1 MTKNKTKSFGV
12 TYWIT
17 LGILII
23 LFINVP
29 NFLFILGKYN
39 YEKKNPTTAYKLLKN
54 AHFLKPKSPNIRY
67 FYVKTMAEL
76 KPIEQI
82 QVETY
87 KIAQSQNNDAAQKF
101 AQLQVDY
108 WKSNILRNIGDNY
121 IEQAPF
127 DRNLIRW
134 DVDTFPLSVRIDTPT
149 DVPNYYHEEIEK
161 AFVEWAKRTDFL
173 DFEISYEDKA
183 DIIVKFEPLPDD
195 ICSEGNC
202 KYVVAYTNPDVKGN
216 LLRSMTITMY
226 DKDANGNYFSDK
238 ELYNTILHEIGH
250 ALGIMG
256 HSYSSDDLMFMS
268 TIPEFNITRYRSS
281 FQYLS
286 QDDINTIKLLYKLIP
301 NISNTPMSKFDKEG
315 LIYAPIVLG
324 NEKDIAKRKIN
335 EALTYIQNAP
345 NLPGG
350 YIDLGVAYADLGKS
364 TEAVN
369 AFREGLSKAQ
379 TDNDKYIIYYNIA
392 IVHLNSNKLDEA
404 ERYVNL
410 ARDIENTEELLE
422 LMTNIQHARSTK
434 QKPFKEQIAR

>member
-1 MTKNKTKSFGV
+1 
-12 TYWIT
+12 
-17 LGILII
+17 
-23 LFINVP
+23 
-29 NFLFILGKYN
+29 
-39 YEKKNPTTAYKLLKN
+39 
-54 AHFLKPKSPNIRY
+54 
-67 FYVKTMAEL
+67 
-76 KPIEQI
+76 
-82 QVETY
+82 
-87 KIAQSQNNDAAQKF
+87 
-101 AQLQVDY
+101 
-108 WKSNILRNIGDNY
+108 
-121 IEQAPF
+121 
-127 DRNLIRW
+127 
-134 DVDTFPLSVRIDTPT
+134 
-149 DVPNYYHEEIEK
+149 
-161 AFVEWAKRTDFL
+161 
-173 DFEISYEDKA
+173 
-183 DIIVKFEPLPDD
+183 
-195 ICSEGNC
+195 
-202 KYVVAYTNPDVKGN
+202 
-216 LLRSMTITMY
+216 MTITMY

-410 ARDIENTEELLE
+410 AQDIENTEELLE